1 MTVVGFVRQRIPKWA
16 WVSRPHPCQ
25 VADTIGNILLDRPR
39 PTAHQAAA
47 LASAM
52 MGAPLQARRL
62 LQACRPRYRGT
73 RAAEVHEIME
83 TIEKCQA
90 FVYMKAEEIC
100 KND

>member
-1 MTVVGFVRQRIPKWA
+1 MTVVDFVRQRIPKWA

-25 VADTIGNILLDRPR
+25 VADTIGNI
-39 PTAHQAAA
+39 HQGAA

-62 LQACRPRYRGT
+62 LQACRPRHKGT
-73 RAAEVHEIME
+73 RAAEVQAIME
-83 TIEKCQA
+83 TIEKCQS

-100 KND
+100 QDD